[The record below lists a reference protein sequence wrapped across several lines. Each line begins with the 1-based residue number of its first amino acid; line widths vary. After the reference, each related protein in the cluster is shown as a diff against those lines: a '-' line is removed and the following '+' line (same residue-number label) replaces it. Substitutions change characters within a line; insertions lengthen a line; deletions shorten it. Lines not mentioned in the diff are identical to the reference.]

1 MKDGVWINP
10 HTDPAVLSALHAVF
24 EGKNAE
30 LRAKHKD
37 DPRTLAIH
45 NNFPTVPLNEM
56 IASAQE
62 TRRNQVA
69 KALIPRIKKAA

>member
-45 NNFPTVPLNEM
+45 NNFPTVPLSEM
-56 IASAQE
+56 IASAQAN
-62 TRRNQVA
+62 RRNQVA
-69 KALIPRIKKAA
+69 KTLVPGRKAA